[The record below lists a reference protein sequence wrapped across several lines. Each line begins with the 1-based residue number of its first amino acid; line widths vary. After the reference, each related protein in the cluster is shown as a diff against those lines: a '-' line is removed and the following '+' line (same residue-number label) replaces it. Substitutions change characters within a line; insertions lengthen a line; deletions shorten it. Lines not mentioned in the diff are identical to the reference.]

1 MIELE
6 SELKKDIF
14 TLESLEK
21 LLIILQE
28 QMKYLEVEK
37 ESFDKSTFKKVKNQ
51 LDKEY
56 DNLKSTLNEMTN
68 KANQVIKSEAK
79 TDMIL
84 RYEPLSYIKIYSDK

>member
-1 MIELE
+1 
-6 SELKKDIF
+6 
-14 TLESLEK
+14 
-21 LLIILQE
+21 
-28 QMKYLEVEK
+28 MKYLEVEK